1 MVKNTF
7 LFFLML
13 DLLRSMTI
21 DIAIEKFKRRLIVMQ
36 RPATMQY
43 YEFYFKLMQRYLQQ
57 TMLSEIDEDRI
68 LLFMIE
74 VKKHHPKMK
83 NITVNKLLSALK
95 TTIKVATGKV
105 ITFTRLAEAKKVIPI
120 IPQPTIRSVFSYF
133 NPQRNHFQ
141 LRNYLIIKL
150 FYETGLRMS
159 ELIHLKKTAIDFTH
173 HTIQVNI
180 TKTHDHRVVFF
191 RQETKVL
198 LHQWITLH
206 HDIPYVFYNLRT
218 GEKMTTSAI
227 ESMIYQLKKTKGIH
241 DNITPHKWRHTFAT
255 EFLRKGG
262 DLETLRMI
270 LGHRNLKTTQ
280 KYLHL
285 TEHDIRL
292 TYQKIMDQD

>member
-7 LFFLML
+7 LVFGLAH
-13 DLLRSMTI
+13 LLISMTI
-21 DIAIEKFKRRLIVMQ
+21 NQAIEKFQRRLTVMQ
-36 RPATMQY
+36 RPATLDY
-43 YEFYFKLMQRYLQQ
+43 YHFYFKLIQRYLDQ
-57 TMLSEIDEDRI
+57 TIITDIDDDRVLMFI
-68 LLFMIE
+68 TE
-74 VKKHHPKMK
+74 VKKHHPRMK
-83 NITVNKLLSALK
+83 NITINKLLSALK
-95 TTIKVATGKV
+95 TTIKVASGKI
-105 ITFTRLAEAKKVIPI
+105 ITITRLAESKKVIPI
-120 IPQPTIRSVFSYF
+120 IAQPTIRSILGFF
-133 NPQRNHFQ
+133 NPEANLYQ

-159 ELIHLKKTAIDFTH
+159 ELIHLRKEAIDFTH
-173 HTIQVNI
+173 LTIQVNV

-218 GEKMTTSAI
+218 GKKMTTSAI